1 MNSSVYAPIGLIPS
15 EAMTG
20 VIRPQGPTPAFLSG
34 YAVNVYQGY
43 PVAVNAAG
51 NMVAAA
57 AGARALGAFQG
68 VEYVDSLGKKTY
80 SPKWLANT
88 VATEITC
95 YYVLDPWQLY
105 MIQANATLDITAIGQ
120 QYNWTALSGNAV
132 TGLSTVGLDVATAA
146 ANAGLRVIGLV
157 PGANNNWGDA
167 FPWVLVQI
175 SQHQYV
181 ADIASV

>member
-1 MNSSVYAPIGLIPS
+1 MNSSVYAPVGLLPS

-43 PVAVNAAG
+43 PIAVNAAG

-57 AGARALGAFQG
+57 AGDRFLGAFQG
-68 VEYVDSLGKKTY
+68 VEYVDSLGKQTY

-88 VATEITC
+88 VATEVRCSYI
-95 YYVLDPWQLY
+95 LDPYQIY
-105 MIQANATLDITAIGQ
+105 MIQANATLSFDSIGQ
-120 QYNWTALSGNAV
+120 QYDWTALSGNAT
-132 TGLSTVGLDVATAA
+132 TGLATVGLDVASVA

-157 PGANNNWGDA
+157 PGANNNWGDL
-167 FPWVLVQI
+167 FPWVLVMA